1 MIVKIFENEDKFIAD
16 CVGFFRECIKE
27 GGKNVKIVLSGGNT
41 PEKIYKKLSGS
52 SLSFKDTEF
61 FQVDERYVARG
72 NEDSNWKLINETLLS
87 NPEKQPKKF
96 HFFDTALPIR
106 ESLSKYEKE
115 IKNVKFDLVVLGIG
129 TDGHTASL
137 FPNSPA
143 LKEEEKPV
151 LHTETESHPAK
162 DRLTMTFPA
171 ILNSKKI
178 LVLLEGPR
186 KHKILSIL
194 THSLANPK
202 NDIEN
207 TPALKLLEHDDLTI
221 FHYL

>member
-1 MIVKIFENEDKFIAD
+1 MIVKIFENEEKFIAD
-16 CVGFFRECIKE
+16 CVGFFRDCK
-27 GGKNVKIVLSGGNT
+27 KIALSGGKT
-41 PEKIYKKLSGS
+41 PEKIYINLAKS
-52 SLSFKDTEF
+52 SLPFKDMEF
-61 FQVDERYVARG
+61 FQIDERYVPH
-72 NEDSNWKLINETLLS
+72 EDENSNWKLINDTLLS
-87 NPEKQPKKF
+87 NPKKQPKAF
-96 HFFDTALPIR
+96 HFFDTTLPIKK
-106 ESLSKYEKE
+106 SLSNYEKE
-115 IKNVKFDLVVLGIG
+115 IKNTKFDLVVLGIG

-137 FPNSPA
+137 FPNTSA
-143 LKEEEKPV
+143 LEEKKKIV
-151 LHTETESHPAK
+151 LHTQTTDHPVK
-162 DRLTMTFPA
+162 DRLTLTFPA